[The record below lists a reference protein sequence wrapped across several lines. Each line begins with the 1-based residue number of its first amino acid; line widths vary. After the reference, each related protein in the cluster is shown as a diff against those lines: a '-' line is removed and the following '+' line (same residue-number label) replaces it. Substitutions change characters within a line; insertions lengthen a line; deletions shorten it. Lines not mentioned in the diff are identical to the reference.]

1 MLPTTLVLEIRRLLD
16 RGDLS
21 QRAIAQ
27 QLGVSRGLVAEMADG
42 RRGDHGRGAEQDQKR
57 TSPYRE
63 LTIPT
68 RCPTCGGMVYAPCR
82 LCRARVVRAATL
94 AAWRQLHEG
103 QAPPRRAA

>member
-1 MLPTTLVLEIRRLLD
+1 MVVAATMVEALSKIRSEPR
-16 RGDLS
+16 
-21 QRAIAQ
+21 
-27 QLGVSRGLVAEMADG
+27 
-42 RRGDHGRGAEQDQKR
+42 
-57 TSPYRE
+57 PYQE

-94 AAWRQLHEG
+94 AAWRTLHEG